1 LPKGIKLSDGV
12 VKFNGQQD
20 PRIWL
25 DDFMTAI
32 KISGGSRDN
41 ALQLLSL
48 HLKDNARVWL
58 NNLAPDSIR
67 SWEEFRQA
75 SIANF
80 RGTSRRPTSFE
91 ELRLC
96 VQRTG
101 ENLRSYISR
110 WISLR
115 NTTENI
121 SPKRAIDA
129 FRDDLLRRDF
139 KEELGRCKPKTVDH
153 LMSLANKWADGED
166 SIVAPRS
173 RRRSAERDVD
183 AKDQFHFGSRKKGR
197 RYRFD
202 NAENTDMV
210 AVGYIHEDRD
220 DNRDLPRRGNS
231 YYGSSSRSVSH
242 DSKPRT
248 EWRRRRDQPQ
258 LSAEEMLNGGCTRHT
273 YLDKDGIRRPAH
285 LLIECREFLRL
296 SRALQERMQT
306 EQPVASAVA
315 YNAPPLPPNPPANVV
330 QQGHQAATIQHGEPR
345 QPADEEEAFPPPRG
359 FVPMIQRG
367 RPMNKV
373 QRKRAREV
381 FHAEHRTTCH
391 A

>member
-1 LPKGIKLSDGV
+1 VVEPINGELRHGLAQNRVDQGRARRDAHRFEEECDALGGAHDRLCGAECFSLLIRSTPLPKGIKLSDGV

-25 DDFMTAI
+25 DDFVTAV

-48 HLKDNARVWL
+48 HLKDNTRAWL

-75 SIANF
+75 FIANF

-121 SPKRAIDA
+121 SPERAIDA
-129 FRDDLLRRDF
+129 FRDGLFRRDF
-139 KEELGRCKPKTVDH
+139 KEELGRCKPKTIDH
-153 LMSLANKWADGED
+153 LMSLANEWADGKD
-166 SIVAPRS
+166 SIAAPKS

-183 AKDQFHFGSRKKGR
+183 AKDQFHSGSRKKGR
-197 RYRFD
+197 RNHFD
-202 NAENTDMV
+202 DAENTDMV
-210 AVGYIHEDRD
+210 AAGYIHEDRD
-220 DNRDLPRRGNS
+220 DNRDLPR
-231 YYGSSSRSVSH
+231 
-242 DSKPRT
+242 
-248 EWRRRRDQPQ
+248 
-258 LSAEEMLNGGCTRHT
+258 
-273 YLDKDGIRRPAH
+273 
-285 LLIECREFLRL
+285 
-296 SRALQERMQT
+296 
-306 EQPVASAVA
+306 
-315 YNAPPLPPNPPANVV
+315 
-330 QQGHQAATIQHGEPR
+330 
-345 QPADEEEAFPPPRG
+345 
-359 FVPMIQRG
+359 
-367 RPMNKV
+367 
-373 QRKRAREV
+373 
-381 FHAEHRTTCH
+381 
-391 A
+391 